1 MFVFIYVNNPC
12 DFSFLMYTYIY
23 QFDMNAPI
31 HYIYIIY
38 PSRVYTVYGVAEPL
52 TCFQRSAT
60 LLRGQKFC

>member
-12 DFSFLMYTYIY
+12 DFTFLMYTYIY
-23 QFDMNAPI
+23 QFDMKAPI
-31 HYIYIIY
+31 HYI
-38 PSRVYTVYGVAEPL
+38 YTVYGVAEPL